1 MTPTVPFAATPSVA
15 VNACWSPAGMFVGVW
30 LIFTGGDHVA
40 PPSVDCEK
48 KIESIPFRLSS
59 SQAA

>member
-1 MTPTVPFAATPSVA
+1 
-15 VNACWSPAGMFVGVW
+15 VNACWSPAGIFVGVW
-30 LIFTGGDHVA
+30 LIFTGVDHVK

>member
-1 MTPTVPFAATPSVA
+1 
-15 VNACWSPAGMFVGVW
+15 
-30 LIFTGGDHVA
+30 LIGTDHVA

-48 KIESIPFRLSS
+48 KIVSIPYRLSS